1 MRVKPGGLLVA
12 LWCGVALAAP
22 ADKVAEVQR
31 LFDDLEVEAASR
43 AADAALAQ
51 GGLDRASFI
60 RLSALQGLAR
70 ATLNRAVPARD
81 AFYRVLL
88 LEPGYTLPKN
98 QPPRVK
104 TPFFEAKG
112 MAAENGPLAVDPAF
126 TEAEGAVTGL
136 TATVQRDVLKLA
148 RVAVFTVEVDGA
160 PRQERVELAGGV
172 AALAVSG
179 RRVRWSVVVL
189 ADKDNVLLELGTAG
203 APLEAVA
210 AARPAVAAAALPPSV
225 VTTAPA
231 ARSSWKR
238 PVGFALLGAGAAAG
252 VAGAVF
258 GARSGEL
265 RGQLRTA
272 ARTDEGVVTGLT
284 QREAFALDRQAQD
297 SALAANVLFVSAGV
311 VAAAGVGLVL
321 WSLGDPV
328 TVSPSAGGVVV
339 SGTF

>member
-22 ADKVAEVQR
+22 ADKVTEVQR
-31 LFDDLEVEAASR
+31 LFDDLEVEAASK

-112 MAAENGPLAVDPAF
+112 MAAENGPLAVEPAF
-126 TEAEGAVTGL
+126 TEAEGTVTGL
-136 TATVQRDVLKLA
+136 TVTVQRDVLKLA
-148 RVAVFTVEVDGA
+148 RAAVFTVDVDGA
-160 PRQERVELAGGV
+160 QRQERVELAGGL
-172 AALAVSG
+172 ATLAVSG

-189 ADKDNVLLELGTAG
+189 ADKDNVLLEAGTSA

-210 AARPAVAAAALPPSV
+210 AARPAVVAEPPPAV
-225 VTTAPA
+225 TTTAPTPRA
-231 ARSSWKR
+231 AWKR

-252 VAGAVF
+252 VVGAVF

-265 RGQLRTA
+265 RGQLRDA

-297 SALAANVLFVSAGV
+297 SALAANVLFISAGV
-311 VAAAGVGLVL
+311 VAAAGLGLVL

-328 TVSPSAGGVVV
+328 TVAPSAGGVVV